1 MKILIISYYF
11 PPINSI
17 ASLRPYSWAKY
28 WSQMGH
34 EVTVLTA
41 SEAKK
46 SNDLN
51 IDCSLFNMIRITN
64 PLKNLMTP
72 SITEGSIQINCQSQS
87 KPTFLRKFKTF
98 LQSRGI
104 MSTARMPDFN
114 DVVIAKSVDA
124 ISSAQFDFII
134 STAGPYTE
142 HLIAHK
148 IMKKQKQAFWIADYR
163 DLWTQ
168 NHIFKGLFP
177 FTWIEEYLEKKINHS
192 ADYIT
197 TVSQPLADQISHKY
211 TIDNVAVIENGF
223 DTDDT
228 SAIAKEPYWSD
239 NKVRLV
245 YTGVIYRGK
254 QDPSPL
260 LEAIQIIDQSEYSHL
275 LQKLEVIFVGGA
287 KGDLHEFISKYGVD
301 TWVKDHG
308 FVSRDDALRMQRDA
322 HGLIFLE
329 FEAPGVDG
337 ILTGKLFEYLDS
349 GTEILGIGVTDK
361 NTPGKLIAESE
372 QGRNFGTDSQ
382 KIATHLK
389 NLLEKQSKPVITKNT
404 ECLKKYS
411 RQYLAEKLISIVTN
425 SQTNIGNINA

>member
-41 SEAKK
+41 NEVKK
-46 SNDLN
+46 SNDL
-51 IDCSLFNMIRITN
+51 IMDCSMFNIIRITN
-64 PLKNLMTP
+64 PLKSLMTQ
-72 SITEGSIQINCQSQS
+72 STAEGSIQIKMQSPS

-114 DVVIAKSVDA
+114 DAVIAKSVDA
-124 ISSAQFDFII
+124 IGSAQFDFII

-142 HLIAHK
+142 HLIARK

-192 ADYIT
+192 ADYII
-197 TVSQPLADQISHKY
+197 TVSQPLADQISLKY
-211 TIDNVAVIENGF
+211 NINNVAVIENGF
-223 DTDDT
+223 DSDDT
-228 SAIAKEPYWSD
+228 NTISPEPYWSD

-260 LEAIQIIDQSEYSHL
+260 LEAIQIIDQSEDSHL
-275 LQKLEVIFVGGA
+275 LQKLEVIFVGGS
-287 KGDLHEFISKYGVD
+287 KGDLHELISKYGVD
-301 TWVKDHG
+301 TWVKDYG
-308 FVSRDDALRMQRDA
+308 FVSRNNALRMQRDA

-329 FEAPGVDG
+329 FETPGIDG

-361 NTPGKLIAESE
+361 STPGKLIAESG

-382 KIATHLK
+382 IIATYLK
-389 NLLEKQSKPVITKNT
+389 SLLEKESKPVIAKNT

-411 RQYLAEKLISIVTN
+411 RKYLAEKLLSIVTS
-425 SQTNIGNINA
+425 SQTNIGNTYA

>member
-41 SEAKK
+41 NEVKK
-46 SNDLN
+46 SNDL
-51 IDCSLFNMIRITN
+51 IMDCSMFNIIRITN
-64 PLKNLMTP
+64 PLKSLMTQ
-72 SITEGSIQINCQSQS
+72 STAEGSIQIKIQSPS

-114 DVVIAKSVDA
+114 DAVIAKSVDA
-124 ISSAQFDFII
+124 IGSAQFDFII

-142 HLIAHK
+142 HLIARK

-192 ADYIT
+192 ADYII
-197 TVSQPLADQISHKY
+197 TVSQPLADQISLKY
-211 TIDNVAVIENGF
+211 NINNVAVIENGF
-223 DTDDT
+223 DSDDT
-228 SAIAKEPYWSD
+228 NTISPEPYWSD

-260 LEAIQIIDQSEYSHL
+260 LEAIQIIDQSEDSHL
-275 LQKLEVIFVGGA
+275 LQKLEVIFVGGS
-287 KGDLHEFISKYGVD
+287 KGDLHELISKYGVD
-301 TWVKDHG
+301 TWVKDYG
-308 FVSRDDALRMQRDA
+308 FVSRNNALRMQRDA

-329 FEAPGVDG
+329 FETPGIDG

-361 NTPGKLIAESE
+361 STPGKLIAESG

-382 KIATHLK
+382 IIATYLK
-389 NLLEKQSKPVITKNT
+389 SLLEKESKPVIAKNT

-411 RQYLAEKLISIVTN
+411 RKYLAEKLLSIVTS
-425 SQTNIGNINA
+425 SQTNIGNTYA

>member
-28 WSQMGH
+28 WSQMEH

-41 SEAKK
+41 NEVKK
-46 SNDLN
+46 SNDL
-51 IDCSLFNMIRITN
+51 IMDCSMFNIIRITN
-64 PLKNLMTP
+64 PLKSLMTQ
-72 SITEGSIQINCQSQS
+72 STAEGSIQIKMQSPS

-114 DVVIAKSVDA
+114 DAVIAKSVDA
-124 ISSAQFDFII
+124 IGSAQFDFII

-142 HLIAHK
+142 HLIARK

-192 ADYIT
+192 ANYII
-197 TVSQPLADQISHKY
+197 TVSQPLADQISLKY
-211 TIDNVAVIENGF
+211 NINNVAVIENGF
-223 DTDDT
+223 DSDDT
-228 SAIAKEPYWSD
+228 NTISPEPYWSD

-260 LEAIQIIDQSEYSHL
+260 LEAIQIIDQSEDSHL
-275 LQKLEVIFVGGA
+275 LQKLEVIFVGGS
-287 KGDLHEFISKYGVD
+287 KGDLHELISKYGVD
-301 TWVKDHG
+301 TWVKDYG
-308 FVSRDDALRMQRDA
+308 FVSRNNALRMQRDA
-322 HGLIFLE
+322 HGLIFLD
-329 FEAPGVDG
+329 FETPGVDG

-361 NTPGKLIAESE
+361 STPGKLIAESG

-382 KIATHLK
+382 IIATYLK
-389 NLLEKQSKPVITKNT
+389 SLLEKESKPVIAKNT

-411 RQYLAEKLISIVTN
+411 RKYLAEKLLSIVTS
-425 SQTNIGNINA
+425 SQTNIGNTYA

>member
-28 WSQMGH
+28 WSQMEH

-41 SEAKK
+41 NEVKK
-46 SNDLN
+46 SNDL
-51 IDCSLFNMIRITN
+51 IMDCSMFNIIRITN
-64 PLKNLMTP
+64 PLKSLMTQ
-72 SITEGSIQINCQSQS
+72 STAEGSIQIKMQSPS

-114 DVVIAKSVDA
+114 DAVIAKSVDA
-124 ISSAQFDFII
+124 IGSAQFDFII

-142 HLIAHK
+142 HLIARK

-192 ADYIT
+192 ADYII
-197 TVSQPLADQISHKY
+197 TVSQPLADQISLKY
-211 TIDNVAVIENGF
+211 NINNVAVIENGF
-223 DTDDT
+223 DSDDT
-228 SAIAKEPYWSD
+228 NTISPEPYWSD

-260 LEAIQIIDQSEYSHL
+260 LEAIQIIDQSEDSHL
-275 LQKLEVIFVGGA
+275 LQKLEVIFVGGS
-287 KGDLHEFISKYGVD
+287 KGDLHELISKYGVD
-301 TWVKDHG
+301 TWVKDYG
-308 FVSRDDALRMQRDA
+308 FVSRNNALRMQRDA

-329 FEAPGVDG
+329 FETPGIDG

-361 NTPGKLIAESE
+361 STPGKLIAESG

-382 KIATHLK
+382 IIATYLK
-389 NLLEKQSKPVITKNT
+389 SLLEKESKPVIAKNT

-411 RQYLAEKLISIVTN
+411 RKYLAEKLLSIVTS
-425 SQTNIGNINA
+425 SQTNIGNTYA